1 MILSY
6 VRSSLWNLKGDFVV
20 FFFQKDKSK
29 DTFPCFTYHIHF
41 FFLKKKFVSK
51 NYIVKT
57 STSSINKEHT
67 QNILPKR
74 DTENCYLR
82 FLSANRWQGFSCME
96 SWRPF
101 TSWPVIKFICEG
113 TLHLLLPVAQ
123 WLWLPEQQFH
133 WIWGFSE
140 RRIIYACNLS
150 RRWVYLRLQ
159 LTYSCSYKSV

>member
-6 VRSSLWNLKGDFVV
+6 VRSSLWNLRGDLVV
-20 FFFQKDKSK
+20 FFPKRQKQRHISLFYIPH
-29 DTFPCFTYHIHF
+29 TFLSPYN
-41 FFLKKKFVSK
+41 KFVSK
-51 NYIVKT
+51 NYIVKA

-113 TLHLLLPVAQ
+113 TLHLLLSVAQ

-150 RRWVYLRLQ
+150 RRWVYLWLQ

>member
-1 MILSY
+1 MSDLLFEISEVTL
-6 VRSSLWNLKGDFVV
+6 L
-20 FFFQKDKSK
+20 FFFSK
-29 DTFPCFTYHIHF
+29 KTKAKTHFLVLHTTYISF
-41 FFLKKKFVSK
+41 SLKKIVSK